1 MFKDYYGEK
10 SSINSAYRRRSME
23 TIFFPRQWQYF
34 NSHFLYSYLRNRVS
48 LELYFWGIY
57 LLILTA

>member
-34 NSHFLYSYLRNRVS
+34 
-48 LELYFWGIY
+48 
-57 LLILTA
+57 T